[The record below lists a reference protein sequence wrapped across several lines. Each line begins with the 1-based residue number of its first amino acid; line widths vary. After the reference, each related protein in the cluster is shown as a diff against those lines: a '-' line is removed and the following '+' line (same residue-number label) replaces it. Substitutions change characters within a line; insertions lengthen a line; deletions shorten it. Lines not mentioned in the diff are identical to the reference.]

1 MSDDTVDVDPDVLA
15 EHAAEVR
22 TFMGELQGATANAAD
37 TIDPQ
42 VWGIVNQPTA
52 AVVSYWIDGAAR
64 FLGQVIDAG
73 TAVAG
78 AIDAMAREY
87 REQEERNKRSFA
99 DIHAGLEGGQ

>member
-1 MSDDTVDVDPDVLA
+1 VSDTVDVDPDVLA
-15 EHAAEVR
+15 EHASQVR
-22 TFMGELQGATANAAD
+22 SFMGELQGATASAAD

-64 FLGQVIDAG
+64 FLGQVIDTG
-73 TAVAG
+73 NAVAG

-87 REQEERNKRSFA
+87 REQEERNQHSFQQ
-99 DIHAGLEGGQ
+99 IHAGLEGPR